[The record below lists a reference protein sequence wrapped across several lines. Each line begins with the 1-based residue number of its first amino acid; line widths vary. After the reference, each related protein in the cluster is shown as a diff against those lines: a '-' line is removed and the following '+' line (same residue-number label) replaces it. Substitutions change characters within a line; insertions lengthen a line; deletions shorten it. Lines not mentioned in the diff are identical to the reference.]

1 MIYDMESRKEHTTK
15 RPQSERRTQRHYSRR
30 HAHLLPL
37 RVHRGWI
44 SRSAV
49 AGSRAIAHGRHS
61 AVGEESARRAPP
73 ISSIVPLPSLLAR
86 ASAIGNSRFYVSLF
100 VAVPRAESNSNRCP
114 RGHSQKLQGMREGGN
129 GTGNRALRE
138 SKGEFLLFIYELFIR
153 LVELSLAPTFLS
165 LSLTSSL
172 ILSMNASTNSDGE
185 KETEEMGKRA
195 ESTRGG
201 TPSPE
206 RVPEISRLPGARK
219 KRHFSA

>member
-1 MIYDMESRKEHTTK
+1 MANAETLFT
-15 RPQSERRTQRHYSRR
+15 
-30 HAHLLPL
+30 A
-37 RVHRGWI
+37 
-44 SRSAV
+44 SRSPPSVSSSSRVDQWWRGGQDHARSRTVDTPQPTRNRNAV
-49 AGSRAIAHGRHS
+49 RL
-61 AVGEESARRAPP
+61 EFPL
-73 ISSIVPLPSLLAR
+73 VPLTPLLAR

-129 GTGNRALRE
+129 GVGNVEGNRALRE

-165 LSLTSSL
+165 FSLTSSL
-172 ILSMNASTNSDGE
+172 VLSMNANANSDGE
-185 KETEEMGKRA
+185 KETEEMGKRV

-206 RVPEISRLPGARK
+206 RVPEISRLPGAK
-219 KRHFSA
+219 KSDIFPR